1 MQKIDRQFLGQESF
15 PAIVVDLHD
24 VDVRSCAYNR
34 LHVTLQVLKA
44 LSLLLLVI
52 FAIVELSKLHRAAV
66 VEAAQLDFN
75 VSREMFREHV
85 LRQLREKVV
94 VGIFDELAQ
103 ITRQLHRSQVKI
115 MQSLQILHVVLAVI
129 GQLSG
134 HELVDPELVNIEDEF
149 ADDLIGARENLFNDV
164 VMLTAKR
171 DDRLKYILASNV
183 ACLKGNKD
191 ESCDESTKLALIT
204 AWLCSM

>member
-1 MQKIDRQFLGQESF
+1 MQKIDRQFLGEESF

-24 VDVRSCAYNR
+24 VDVRSCANYR
-34 LHVTLQVLKA
+34 LHVSLQILKA

-52 FAIVELSKLHRAAV
+52 FAIVELSELHRAAI

-75 VSREMFREHV
+75 VGREMLREHV
-85 LRQLREKVV
+85 LRQLGKQIV
-94 VGIFDELAQ
+94 VGIFYELTQ
-103 ITRQLHRSQVKI
+103 ITRQLHSSQVKI

-134 HELVDPELVNIEDEF
+134 YELVDPELINIEDEF
-149 ADDLIGARENLFNDV
+149 TDDLIGARENLFDDV

-171 DDRLKYILASNV
+171 HDSLKYILAANV
-183 ACLKGNKD
+183 ACLKRNEYKVVMKGQ
-191 ESCDESTKLALIT
+191 S
-204 AWLCSM
+204 